1 MRQSTTTAQSPMRR
15 VMLPLCLWALG
26 GFSSLTVHAAPAD
39 PARHTLTHVL
49 SQSLHCQG
57 SLAQTGLV
65 QRLIDT
71 RFGEAFAR
79 SSHHAQPQDE
89 RHVYRP
95 RQPMRLFNA
104 PVQQVVLAQQS
115 QQQPTEGLF
124 VYLDL
129 PPAQLVSQFEQQSGQ
144 VLTFDDGSQSYQ
156 AIHQSESAEHSQ
168 LSILNVAA
176 SGSGSLM
183 YCLQRTQAKTEQ
195 SAPSDSSPTER
206 YSALNVQP

>member
-1 MRQSTTTAQSPMRR
+1 MRPSKTAAQSPMRR
-15 VMLPLCLWALG
+15 VMFPLCFWALG
-26 GFSSLTVHAAPAD
+26 GLSSLTVHAAPTHPVSNA
-39 PARHTLTHVL
+39 LTHIL
-49 SQSLHCQG
+49 SKSLRCEG
-57 SLAQTGLV
+57 NETQTSLV
-65 QRLIDT
+65 QQLIDT
-71 RFGEAFAR
+71 HFGEAIDR

-156 AIHQSESAEHSQ
+156 AIHQSESAERSQ

-176 SGSGSLM
+176 YGSGSLM

-195 SAPSDSSPTER
+195 PTPADSNPTER
-206 YSALNVQP
+206 YSALNVHP

>member
-1 MRQSTTTAQSPMRR
+1 MRPSKTAAQSPMRQ
-15 VMLPLCLWALG
+15 VMLPLCLWALC
-26 GFSSLTVHAAPAD
+26 GFSSLTVHAAPAS
-39 PARHTLTHVL
+39 PASNALTHVL
-49 SQSLHCQG
+49 SQSLRCLGDRPDH
-57 SLAQTGLV
+57 SLIQQLAE
-65 QRLIDT
+65 T
-71 RFGEAFAR
+71 RFAEAFDR
-79 SSHHAQPQDE
+79 SSPDAQPQHE
-89 RHVYRP
+89 RFVYRP
-95 RQPMRLFNA
+95 RQPIRLFNA

-156 AIHQSESAEHSQ
+156 AIHQSDSAERSQ

-183 YCLQRTQAKTEQ
+183 YCVQRTQAKTDQ
-195 SAPSDSSPTER
+195 PTSDSSPTER